1 MSDMNRR
8 EVLKALGLVPLLGTA
23 GLAACG
29 SPQTD
34 AAARAAADSAAAT
47 GAAGKGFFTAPE
59 RETVR
64 VLVDYIIPRDA
75 RSGSATDAKVPEFMD
90 AFLSHPEADAGQ
102 GERIRGGLAWLNAES
117 HRRFGQRFAG
127 ATDAQRRALLDDIA
141 WPDKARPEMSHGV
154 AFFNQFRDFTASG
167 FYSSE
172 IGYRD
177 LGFQGNVALAQW
189 TGCGDAANA
198 KLGVTP
204 AVMASRVKPRSR
216 A

>member
-29 SPQTD
+29 SPETD
-34 AAARAAADSAAAT
+34 AAARAAADSSAAT
-47 GAAGKGFFTAPE
+47 AAGGKFFTAHE

-64 VLVDYIIPRDA
+64 VLVDYIIPRDG

-90 AFLSHPEADAGQ
+90 AFLSHPEADAEQ
-102 GERIRGGLAWLNAES
+102 GERIRGGLAWLDAES
-117 HRRFGQRFAG
+117 RRRFAQPFAG

-141 WPDKARPEMSHGV
+141 WPERARPEMSHGV

-177 LGFQGNVALAQW
+177 LGFQGNVAVPQW

-204 AVMASRVKPRSR
+204 DVMASRVKPRSR